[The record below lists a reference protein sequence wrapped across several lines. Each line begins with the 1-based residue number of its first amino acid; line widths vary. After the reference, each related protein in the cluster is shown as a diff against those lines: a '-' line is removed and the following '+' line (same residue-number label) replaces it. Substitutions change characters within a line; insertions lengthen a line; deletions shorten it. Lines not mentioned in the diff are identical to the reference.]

1 MREGQQRFRG
11 VGFNGIVSPM
21 SRSEVP
27 EIYVATDVEADGPI
41 PGSYSML
48 SVGMAVVDD
57 PEHSYYTEL
66 KPISDRFVPEALAVS
81 GLDRERLK
89 REAPDAATAMNGVAQ
104 WVDSLSPLGKP
115 VFLAAPAVFD
125 GMFLHWYFIEF
136 VGRDPFAVNGAGIDL
151 RSYWM
156 GARSSRWG
164 KTGRATI
171 AKELGIVAPPHTHN
185 ALDDARELAA
195 IFAAVL
201 RARGGTNS

>member
-1 MREGQQRFRG
+1 
-11 VGFNGIVSPM
+11 M
-21 SRSEVP
+21 SRAEVP

-41 PGSYSML
+41 PGPYSML
-48 SVGMAVVDD
+48 SVGMAVVDHA
-57 PEHSYYTEL
+57 ERTHYTEI

-89 REAPDAATAMNGVAQ
+89 REAPDAATAMKGLAQ
-104 WVDSLSPLGKP
+104 WVDSLSDLGKP

-164 KTGRATI
+164 NTGRSAI
-171 AKELGIVAPPHTHN
+171 VKDLGIATPPHTHH

-201 RARGGTNS
+201 RTRVEGNR

>member
-1 MREGQQRFRG
+1 
-11 VGFNGIVSPM
+11 M
-21 SRSEVP
+21 SRPERP

-41 PGSYSML
+41 PGPYSML
-48 SVGMAVVDD
+48 SVGMAVVDHL
-57 PEHSYYTEL
+57 ELTHYTEI

-89 REAPDAATAMNGVAQ
+89 REAPDAVTAMEGVAR
-104 WVDSLSPLGKP
+104 WVDSLSNLGKP

-156 GARSSRWG
+156 GAGSLQWAY
-164 KTGRATI
+164 TGRSAI
-171 AKELGIVAPPHTHN
+171 VKELGIATPAHTHH
-185 ALDDARELAA
+185 ALDDARELAT

-201 RARGGTNS
+201 QARMTTHR